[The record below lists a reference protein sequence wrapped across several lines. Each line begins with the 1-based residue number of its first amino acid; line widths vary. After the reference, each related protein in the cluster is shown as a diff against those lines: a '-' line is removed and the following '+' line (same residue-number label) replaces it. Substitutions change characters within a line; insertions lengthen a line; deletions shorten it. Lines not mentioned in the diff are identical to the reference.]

1 MPAPP
6 QYHPTWQGGISSYNP
21 SLREKMVYAL
31 QGGLGLG
38 DDRKGVR
45 RARMLTQALEMTP
58 FGLATGL
65 EDVQQAAGRG
75 DYLGAGINL
84 AMAGLPGPP
93 IKKGIRAFHG
103 SPHDFEKFDLSK
115 IGTGEGAQAYGRG
128 LYFAENEGV
137 ARDYKKRLTKADN
150 VKPDEEAQ
158 AAIAP
163 QWDAIVEKLRA
174 EHAKSGGRMTE
185 VSSNLQNQLDALN
198 DHAIE
203 DTLNRKPWLKEGR
216 MYEVEIN
223 ADPEQF
229 LDWDKPLSEQTNPN
243 LQALLGENNP
253 DRHAEASVAIRQG
266 VFGASDEATSK
277 KLKEAG
283 IPGIKYLDQ
292 GSRQVSGGELIDV
305 TKGPD
310 GWKSKIRM
318 NRANGEQYFTTS
330 MPFDSQEAA
339 TKWAQ
344 DKIGNPGTRNYVVFD
359 DKLLDIKRKYGIS
372 GLFAAMGLAGA
383 AGYTD
388 DAQAQTPQM
397 QGGW

>member
-31 QGGLGLG
+31 QGGLGLS
-38 DDRKGVR
+38 DDREGVR
-45 RARMLTQALEMTP
+45 KARMLANALEMTP
-58 FGLATGL
+58 VGLATGL

-75 DYLGAGINL
+75 DYIGAGINL

-103 SPHDFEKFDLSK
+103 SPHDFDKFSLDK
-115 IGTGEGAQAYGRG
+115 IGTGEGAQAYGHG

-137 ARDYKKRLTKADN
+137 AKQYREQLSRNQDGWPNTAKRVIKDATGVEIDDDAANAFLQATAHNDDPAMAAKKAGWASLALRDLDLVKLAEAATALKN
-150 VKPDEEAQ
+150 VKPG
-158 AAIAP
+158 
-163 QWDAIVEKLRA
+163 
-174 EHAKSGGRMTE
+174 HT
-185 VSSNLQNQLDALN
+185 
-198 DHAIE
+198 
-203 DTLNRKPWLKEGR
+203 
-216 MYEVEIN
+216 YEVEIN

-243 LQALLGENNP
+243 LQSLLGENNP

-292 GSRQVSGGELIDV
+292 GSRPPTQSQLDHA
-305 TKGPD
+305 
-310 GWKSKIRM
+310 KSLLAGAEM
-318 NRANGEQYFTTS
+318 NGDPAWIAKQRANVEQLEKRMT
-330 MPFDSQEAA
+330 Q
-339 TKWAQ
+339 
-344 DKIGNPGTRNYVVFD
+344 PGTRNYVVFD

-383 AGYTD
+383 AGYSD